1 MGKELS
7 EFYAKLGLHINASNA
22 EIRKAYYKLAKIYHP
37 DKNGNSPESNE
48 EFQQWLNHQ
57 GEGEWELI
65 NTRVLHEEHKK
76 NGDRETY
83 YQCIFK
89 TKN

>member
-1 MGKELS
+1 MSK
-7 EFYAKLGLHINASNA
+7 F
-22 EIRKAYYKLAKIYHP
+22 RYKVENTLAK
-37 DKNGNSPESNE
+37 SNE

-65 NTRVLHEEHKK
+65 NTRVLNEEIDKRG
-76 NGDRETY
+76 NRETF

>member
-1 MGKELS
+1 MSK
-7 EFYAKLGLHINASNA
+7 F
-22 EIRKAYYKLAKIYHP
+22 RYKVENTLAK
-37 DKNGNSPESNE
+37 SNE
-48 EFQQWLNHQ
+48 EFEQWLNDQ

-65 NTRVLHEEHKK
+65 NTRVLDEEIDKRG
-76 NGDRETY
+76 NRETC